1 MVCHKSQA
9 VDAREW
15 SVYAQRG
22 RFFLML
28 DSKHQTQSKYLMKGH
43 TAQTIDSI
51 QINKRLHANPCPPS

>member
-43 TAQTIDSI
+43 TAQCDSTLPRGT
-51 QINKRLHANPCPPS
+51 NYR